1 LPGIYAL
8 HLHKRKT
15 KGRVQV
21 QVVTQIWP
29 FVPVSV
35 L

>member
-1 LPGIYAL
+1 LPGIYAF
-8 HLHKRKT
+8 HLHKRKM

-21 QVVTQIWP
+21 HVVSQIWP